1 MCYFN
6 SLNFFLF
13 KDVGEIGVFPF
24 LMISTL
30 VLFIDP
36 VKIQK
41 LLKLKKND
49 KVILQNK
56 SFVNHLIVFFII
68 FQILLP
74 FRHLLVKGNV
84 DYNGVGQRFSWRMKI
99 MYKESNIEFFLKNK
113 LTGKKYNVDVTK
125 MLTPIQYNNLKYYR
139 SNIASCA

>member
-1 MCYFN
+1 MTHILQTKAQVSGNNLFSNYITISLFTISGLIYDLVIGFFLIFKKTRIIGFIFVLIFN

-68 FQILLP
+68 FQIL
-74 FRHLLVKGNV
+74 F
-84 DYNGVGQRFSWRMKI
+84 
-99 MYKESNIEFFLKNK
+99 
-113 LTGKKYNVDVTK
+113 T
-125 MLTPIQYNNLKYYR
+125 IQAFTCKRKCRL
-139 SNIASCA
+139 